1 MASQSEVG
9 HARNVAN
16 LQKLIQQI
24 TAYTLYNPPVPALQI
39 ANLQTLHTNSVAK
52 LAELED
58 SRIANKAAIYNR
70 QVAFEN
76 LKPLSTRIFNFLEII
91 DLPAGMLEQAR
102 SLNRI
107 IQGYTPR
114 TQQPEN
120 PDPDGEPKDTVSTS
134 RQSYTQ
140 QAETFGNLVS
150 LLQTIPAYTPNEDDL
165 KLPALTTYHQA
176 LVTATQPVDQTEAEL
191 KVQLIAR
198 DQLLYAEGTGLIDL
212 AQKVKKYVKS
222 IYGGDSPE
230 YTNVAAIKFTDPKR

>member
-39 ANLQTLHTNSVAK
+39 ANLQTLHTSSVAK
-52 LAELED
+52 LDELED

-107 IQGYTPR
+107 IQGYTPKS
-114 TQQPEN
+114 QQPEN

-140 QAETFGNLVS
+140 QAETSETSSASCRPFPPTHPMKTTSSCPPSPPTTRLW
-150 LLQTIPAYTPNEDDL
+150 LA
-165 KLPALTTYHQA
+165 LP
-176 LVTATQPVDQTEAEL
+176 
-191 KVQLIAR
+191 
-198 DQLLYAEGTGLIDL
+198 
-212 AQKVKKYVKS
+212 
-222 IYGGDSPE
+222 SP
-230 YTNVAAIKFTDPKR
+230 